1 MFLGYDYSIIV
12 AMKRQH
18 KQILDSDKQKRCFS
32 VQVFIENC
40 ITLCLLI
47 NNDIDDADDED
58 EDGDFES
65 YDAHIH
71 NDDTYAETDNDEDS
85 DADDDNDIDDDNNAD
100 YV

>member
-58 EDGDFES
+58 GDFES